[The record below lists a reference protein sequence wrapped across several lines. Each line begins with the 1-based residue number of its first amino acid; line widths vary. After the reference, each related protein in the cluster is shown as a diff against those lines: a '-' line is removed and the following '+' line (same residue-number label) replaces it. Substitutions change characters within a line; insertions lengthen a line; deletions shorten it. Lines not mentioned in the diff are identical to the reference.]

1 MTTPRRILP
10 SDPAYQAYHD
20 LWNLYAI
27 AVNPHVWMNEMDL
40 ADWELTDVRLE
51 LKQDMRTLLG
61 EDQAVALFYGGL
73 VLANNKFEEQ
83 LP

>member
-1 MTTPRRILP
+1 MFTPRRVLP
-10 SDPAYQAYHD
+10 SDPAYQAYQD

-27 AVNPHVWMNEMDL
+27 AVNPQVWANQMDL
-40 ADWELTDVRLE
+40 ADWELADVLLE
-51 LKQDMRTLLG
+51 LEQDMRTLLT

-73 VLANNKFEEQ
+73 VQANNSIEEQ